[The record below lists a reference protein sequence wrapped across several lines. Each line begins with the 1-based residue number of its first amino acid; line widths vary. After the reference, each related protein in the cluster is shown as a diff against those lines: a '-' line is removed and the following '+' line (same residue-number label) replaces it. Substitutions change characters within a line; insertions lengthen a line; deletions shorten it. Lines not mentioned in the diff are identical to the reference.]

1 MAEDAVLGEGAKVI
15 AHARGLKGAFRPPG
29 DLKTSLANLAV
40 AALAEGD
47 STLRGISPLAEITS
61 LLQLLRRLGLPV
73 ILGPEQDT
81 VRLKGGSSAMV
92 IRDEP
97 EEVSFGGSWDLL
109 CTLAGLFAGS
119 GRDVRLVGDKSLP
132 LERLVSL
139 EKALHRMGAQVESN
153 DEDRLEL
160 LLQPHGLIGISHTE
174 KSIDHGLKG
183 AVLLAGLRAS
193 GSTTLEEPT
202 RSHDHYERALKRF
215 GAGITTRAEGGGKG
229 AYSIVLDPAILL
241 KGAEMDIPGD
251 PSLALYL
258 VVGALLMP
266 RSDLL
271 IQGVNLNP
279 SRREALNVL
288 IRMGGR
294 IDLKDRRMVGGE
306 TVGDV
311 SVRHSKLKGTG
322 VAESSIPFLE
332 EDIPILAIAAAFA
345 EGESYFKGAQRLRHG
360 PIDRIRAIVDNL
372 RTLGVDVGE
381 YPDGLVLR
389 GKGANDGTEFHAF
402 GDAGVAMA
410 FHVAALACQGESVIH
425 GYDEAVSTRWS
436 SFPQILEAL
445 HLG

>member
-1 MAEDAVLGEGAKVI
+1 MAEDAVTGEGAKVI
-15 AHARGLKGAFRPPG
+15 AHARGLKGALRLPG

-40 AALAEGD
+40 AALVEGD
-47 STLRGISPLAEITS
+47 STLRGISPLGEITS
-61 LLQLLRRLGLPV
+61 LLDLLRRLGLPV
-73 ILGPEQDT
+73 ILGPEPET
-81 VRLKGGSSAMV
+81 VRLKGGTASMV
-92 IRDEP
+92 SRDEP

-109 CTLAGLFAGS
+109 CALAGLFAGS

-132 LERLVSL
+132 PERLVSL
-139 EKALHRMGAQVESN
+139 EKALRRMGAQVESGA
-153 DEDRLEL
+153 EDRLEL

-174 KSIDHGLKG
+174 ETVDDGLKG
-183 AVLLAGLRAS
+183 ALLLAGLRAS
-193 GSTTLEEPT
+193 GSMTLEEPT
-202 RSHDHYERALKRF
+202 RSHDQYERALKRF
-215 GAGITTRAEGGGKG
+215 GAGISTRAAGGGRG
-229 AYSIVLDPAILL
+229 AYSIALDPAIPL
-241 KGAEMDIPGD
+241 KGAEADIPGD
-251 PSLALYL
+251 PSLAMFL
-258 VVGALLMP
+258 VVAALLLP
-266 RSDLL
+266 RSELL
-271 IQGVNLNP
+271 VQGINLNP

-288 IRMGGR
+288 RRMGGR
-294 IDLKDRRMVGGE
+294 IDLKDRRMVNGE

-332 EDIPILAIAAAFA
+332 EDIPILAVAAAFA

-360 PIDRIRAIVDNL
+360 PVDRIRAVVDNL
-372 RTLGVDVGE
+372 RTLGVEVGE

-389 GKGANDGTEFHAF
+389 GKVANDGAEFHAF

-425 GYDEAVSTRWS
+425 GYDEAVSARWS